1 MPGLTAAEWV
11 LVGGNARLAR
21 LAPAH
26 GVLTQLSVISGVLRA
41 NALLNDDNVADV
53 ARRMNLDIGELQGWA
68 VVGDVVDRNNRYE
81 VDIRR
86 SFRMAAGNHPGY
98 VTKVVNCSK
107 RHNKEDY
114 WIAYDDPVP
123 AGANLNS
130 VAYCSTDNF
139 KRGLLAFAAAIA
151 ERCNVWEGRRR
162 LHPADPPP
170 RADALVNYVVP
181 AGQPKFES
189 DSGAGNSIH
198 AYCVATA
205 GVAVTLSAAIH
216 ADFKEVLRGVYAPAG
231 SLARRNAAAA
241 WARVGGD
248 AGVQEITTV
257 HERTAFDRQLG

>member
-1 MPGLTAAEWV
+1 MLPNPLHPAVVHFPVV
-11 LVGGNARLAR
+11 LAFLLPLFVGGALWAIRRGANARRAWLVPLAVAVALSLSAWAAVQTGGAQGER
-21 LAPAH
+21 VERVVSEQAIESHEEMAEAFKDYPDALANT
-26 GVLTQLSVISGVLRA
+26 VR
-41 NALLNDDNVADV
+41 
-53 ARRMNLDIGELQGWA
+53 
-68 VVGDVVDRNNRYE
+68 
-81 VDIRR
+81 
-86 SFRMAAGNHPGY
+86 
-98 VTKVVNCSK
+98 
-107 RHNKEDY
+107 
-114 WIAYDDPVP
+114 
-123 AGANLNS
+123 
-130 VAYCSTDNF
+130 
-139 KRGLLAFAAAIA
+139 IA